1 MPRVWLCRWC
11 HETVHETDEDYV
23 VINDDTG
30 ETAHA
35 TCYDDN
41 HVTPEQEAEAALDK
55 ETQAQ
60 VDRYK
65 ADLAARKTIRKGFE
79 ETLIHQQNW
88 RDENSVEFAD
98 DGRNALSAAG
108 IEAFRRWFTKL
119 PDDDPRVLR
128 LLRALQRLYAGPNA
142 HTSMSPSVED
152 LVGRFRFDNDAE
164 ESVEAFL
171 DRLTV
176 AVENQ

>member
-1 MPRVWLCRWC
+1 MPRVWICRWC
-11 HETVHETDEDYV
+11 HETVRETDEDYV

-41 HVTPEQEAEAALDK
+41 HVTPAQEAAE

-60 VDRYK
+60 IDRHN
-65 ADLAARKTIRKGFE
+65 ADLEARKTTRKGFE

-88 RDENSVEFAD
+88 RDEKSVEFPD
-98 DGRNALSAAG
+98 DGRNAISAAG
-108 IEAFRRWFTKL
+108 IEAFRRWFSKL
-119 PDDDPRVLR
+119 PDDDTRVLR
-128 LLRALQRLYAGPNA
+128 LMRALERLYADA
-142 HTSMSPSVED
+142 DATTMSPTVVD
-152 LVGRFRFDNDAE
+152 LVGRFQFDDAE

>member
-11 HETVHETDEDYV
+11 HETVRETDEDYV

-35 TCYDDN
+35 TCYDDH

-55 ETQAQ
+55 ETQAH

-65 ADLAARKTIRKGFE
+65 ADLEARKTIRKGFE

-88 RDENSVEFAD
+88 RDEKSVEFPD
-98 DGRNALSAAG
+98 DGRHAISAAG

-142 HTSMSPSVED
+142 NISMSPSVED
-152 LVGRFRFDNDAE
+152 LAGRFQFDNAE

>member
-1 MPRVWLCRWC
+1 MPRVWICRWC
-11 HETVHETDEDYV
+11 HETVRETDEDYV

-35 TCYDDN
+35 TCYDE
-41 HVTPEQEAEAALDK
+41 HRVTPEQEVAEAALYK

-60 VDRYK
+60 VDRYN
-65 ADLAARKTIRKGFE
+65 ADLEARKTIRKGFE

-88 RDENSVEFAD
+88 RDEKSVEFAD
-98 DGRNALSAAG
+98 DRRNAISAAG

-119 PDDDPRVLR
+119 PDDDPRILR
-128 LLRALQRLYAGPNA
+128 LLRALQRLYAVAN
-142 HTSMSPSVED
+142 TSMSPAVDD